1 MVIIFLKKL
10 YKILDFNINID
21 YNINVNKTNKE
32 KTKMRTIYT
41 LKNNP
46 DYAIYH
52 LGLKGKEKIE
62 LIKPCEKSNEYCIK
76 KNTMFIYVKENSI
89 LKRDDEETYT
99 FEPKFIYEDSINK
112 NISLTIQQV
121 YEILGVEK
129 SAINYLLILIVE
141 DMFQNNIDKD
151 LYLPSVKEINGVEID
166 FDLIEDYVCAR
177 RWIKINDTKYY
188 HPFRRE
194 NAKLEFN
201 KLETATGSDYIEL
214 RGALFSYEPSNIYY
228 QARVRELLEDYT
240 Y

>member
-1 MVIIFLKKL
+1 
-10 YKILDFNINID
+10 
-21 YNINVNKTNKE
+21 
-32 KTKMRTIYT
+32 MRTIYT

-52 LGLKGKEKIE
+52 LGLKNDEKIE
-62 LIKPCEKSNEYCIK
+62 LIKPCEKVNEYCIK
-76 KNTMFIYVKENSI
+76 KDTIHIYIKESSF
-89 LKRDDEETYT
+89 LKRGDEETYI
-99 FEPKFIYEDSINK
+99 FESKFIYEDSVNK
-112 NISLTIQQV
+112 NVSLTIQQV
-121 YEILGVEK
+121 YEILEVEK
-129 SAINYLLILIVE
+129 SAINYLLILIA
-141 DMFQNNIDKD
+141 DDLFQNNIDKD

-194 NAKLEFN
+194 SAKLEFN

-214 RGALFSYEPSNIYY
+214 RGALFDYKPTDIYY
-228 QARVRELLEDYT
+228 QARARELLGDYT